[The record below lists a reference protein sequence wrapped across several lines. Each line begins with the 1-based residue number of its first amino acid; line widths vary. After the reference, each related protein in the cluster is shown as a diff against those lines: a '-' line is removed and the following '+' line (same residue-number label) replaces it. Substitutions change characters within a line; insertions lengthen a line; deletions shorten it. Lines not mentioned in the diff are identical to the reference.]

1 MPDDNVLAEIHS
13 SFLYCR
19 FYCFDVVIVYYGKYD
34 LCNFFE
40 EVPVIFEIRPKE
52 LRDGEY
58 KQAVRELQEYV
69 FININNSWYL
79 LYQDLCD
86 CSA

>member
-1 MPDDNVLAEIHS
+1 MYD
-13 SFLYCR
+13 
-19 FYCFDVVIVYYGKYD
+19 GKYD

-58 KQAVRELQEYV
+58 TLAVSELQEYV
-69 FININNSWYL
+69 FININN
-79 LYQDLCD
+79 
-86 CSA
+86 